1 MPQLVSLKSSKQMGY
16 RQILGNK
23 GDAGRVVACDLI
35 LVSFYVY
42 SSILSDWV
50 ELIGQVL
57 FGLDSVG

>member
-1 MPQLVSLKSSKQMGY
+1 MPKSVSLKSSKQMGY
-16 RQILGNK
+16 RQNFGNK
-23 GDAGRVVACDLI
+23 GDTGRVVADDLI

>member
-1 MPQLVSLKSSKQMGY
+1 MPKLVPLKYSKQMGY
-16 RQILGNK
+16 RKILGSK
-23 GDAGRVVACDLI
+23 GDTGRVVAGGII

-57 FGLDSVG
+57 FGVDSVG

>member
-1 MPQLVSLKSSKQMGY
+1 MGY
-16 RQILGNK
+16 RQILGSK
-23 GDAGRVVACDLI
+23 GDTGRVVADGLI
-35 LVSFYVY
+35 LVSLYVY

>member
-1 MPQLVSLKSSKQMGY
+1 MPKLVSLKYSKQMGY

-23 GDAGRVVACDLI
+23 GDVGRAVAGDLV

-42 SSILSDWV
+42 SSILSDWM